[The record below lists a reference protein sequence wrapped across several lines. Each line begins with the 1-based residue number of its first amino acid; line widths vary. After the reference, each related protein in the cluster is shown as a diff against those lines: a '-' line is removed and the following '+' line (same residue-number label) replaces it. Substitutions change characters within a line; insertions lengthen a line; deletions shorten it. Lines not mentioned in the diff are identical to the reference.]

1 MKVREPCTAMEKR
14 SMWVHLREESHRAKE
29 KRMEIPAG
37 QTVGVP
43 RRTVSSSRARRFS
56 TMKMERSNIA
66 ERFQTVSMKEKAA
79 YTQTES

>member
-1 MKVREPCTAMEKR
+1 MGAF
-14 SMWVHLREESHRAKE
+14 AGG
-29 KRMEIPAG
+29 IPQGEGKAYGNSAG

-43 RRTVSSSRARRFS
+43 MRTVSSSRARRFS
-56 TMKMERSNIA
+56 TMKMEKSNIA